1 MKLEERDDEVHHGL
15 DASGRNMILNR
26 ATYTCTII
34 TIIITI
40 TIITPLTDE
49 TEFLLHV
56 RLSTQPSPRRPGM
69 VMFVHSMVFSV
80 QLLCCRPHLRTQS
93 KVPSLLDSLH
103 HFIVQSHMAKPYQL
117 PSLANGTEGFHG
129 THKTLDLAPHV
140 LICHVFQ

>member
-26 ATYTCTII
+26 ATYTCTM
-34 TIIITI
+34 IITI

-80 QLLCCRPHLRTQS
+80 QFLCL
-93 KVPSLLDSLH
+93 
-103 HFIVQSHMAKPYQL
+103 L
-117 PSLANGTEGFHG
+117 PSPTNAIEGA
-129 THKTLDLAPHV
+129 LPA
-140 LICHVFQ
+140 

>member
-15 DASGRNMILNR
+15 DASGRNMIVNR

-34 TIIITI
+34 TITIIITI
-40 TIITPLTDE
+40 TMTIITPLTDE

-56 RLSTQPSPRRPGM
+56 SL
-69 VMFVHSMVFSV
+69 
-80 QLLCCRPHLRTQS
+80 
-93 KVPSLLDSLH
+93 PSLRQDVLAWSCLSILWC
-103 HFIVQSHMAKPYQL
+103 FRSNSYVAALTYERNRRCPPGLIVCIVKSHIARPYQL

-129 THKTLDLAPHV
+129 TDKTLDLAPHV